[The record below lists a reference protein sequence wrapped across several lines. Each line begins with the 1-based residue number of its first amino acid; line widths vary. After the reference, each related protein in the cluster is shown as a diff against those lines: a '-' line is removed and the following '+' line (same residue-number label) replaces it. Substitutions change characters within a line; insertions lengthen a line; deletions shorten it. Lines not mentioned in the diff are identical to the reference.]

1 MVGLQK
7 MKVSLAVAVRCPAE
21 KVVPAVIKGDNQQE
35 DTEACHSYLQ
45 CQLQEIS
52 ILNNSP
58 LTFQTMVCTI
68 WAVMQK
74 NVFGIS
80 DQERLNP
87 VCSAIETTCN

>member
-1 MVGLQK
+1 MAGLQK
-7 MKVSLAVAVRCPAE
+7 MKVSLVVAVRCLAE
-21 KVVPAVIKGDNQQE
+21 RVVLAATKGDNQQE

-68 WAVMQK
+68 WAVIRK
-74 NVFGIS
+74 TDLGIS

-87 VCSAIETTCN
+87 VCSAIETSCT